1 MHVLPGECVWIHCGD
16 LRKSENDFILA
27 VQKMGKRNGYASC
40 FMFFFSPFTVE
51 IAFFL
56 RARFKKP
63 PVDINYTLKAF
74 S

>member
-1 MHVLPGECVWIHCGD
+1 MVMLLDLCVLFC
-16 LRKSENDFILA
+16 
-27 VQKMGKRNGYASC
+27 
-40 FMFFFSPFTVE
+40 FFSPFTVE
-51 IAFFL
+51 IAFFK